1 MEVFNRPL
9 FYGDKLCNYYD
20 TDSDLRMDFE
30 GMSLQDANQNL
41 SRKSSLRRSSSCSTR
56 PSQCNRSHRKLC
68 RQKAVYARPSI
79 QSYSP
84 HSSSESI
91 NEEKFLDKQN
101 LEDLDVTNEKGPP
114 SVQCPGRLKS
124 ASLNSSFTYRA
135 ITPVVESALE

>member
-1 MEVFNRPL
+1 MFDLQFFDVGPL
-9 FYGDKLCNYYD
+9 
-20 TDSDLRMDFE
+20 DLRMDFE
-30 GMSLQDANQNL
+30 GMTLQDENQNL
-41 SRKSSLRRSSSCSTR
+41 SRKSSLRRSNSCSTR

-84 HSSSESI
+84 HSSTESI

-101 LEDLDVTNEKGPP
+101 LEDLDVTNEKGPS
-114 SVQCPGRLKS
+114 SVQSGRLKS